1 MEQPVET
8 PKTFP
13 CPGCGAQLQWDPTSG
28 VAFCQFCGYK
38 QDVQQPQAQGR
49 AAQAAAVQEHDLMSF
64 IRQSSMQKPTG
75 YGTATKTVTCK
86 SCGASVSVEPHIAS
100 TECAFCGST
109 MVFEQAANEA
119 LIRPESL
126 LPLAVDRTNALRTY
140 KTWLSKGWFH
150 PGDLKAR
157 AGQAKLYGVYLP
169 FWTFDANVH
178 SDWRA
183 MAGTYYHVTES
194 YWTTEG
200 GKQVHRTRQVRKV
213 RWQPASGHHDAFY
226 DDVLIQASLSVETKM
241 LERIYPYDTT
251 KLVPYDPRYLSGW
264 EAEQY
269 RIDLQQGW
277 NGGREKMHGMEV
289 AACDRLV
296 PGDTHKDLSVS
307 STFADITFKHVLLPL
322 WISSYKY
329 KTKVFRFLVNGQTGK
344 IYGEKPLSAAK
355 IALTVIAGL
364 ILLGLVIGLVCFFTQ

>member
-1 MEQPVET
+1 
-8 PKTFP
+8 
-13 CPGCGAQLQWDPTSG
+13 
-28 VAFCQFCGYK
+28 
-38 QDVQQPQAQGR
+38 
-49 AAQAAAVQEHDLMSF
+49 
-64 IRQSSMQKPTG
+64 
-75 YGTATKTVTCK
+75 
-86 SCGASVSVEPHIAS
+86 
-100 TECAFCGST
+100 
-109 MVFEQAANEA
+109 
-119 LIRPESL
+119 
-126 LPLAVDRTNALRTY
+126 
-140 KTWLSKGWFH
+140 
-150 PGDLKAR
+150 
-157 AGQAKLYGVYLP
+157 
-169 FWTFDANVH
+169 
-178 SDWRA
+178 
-183 MAGTYYHVTES
+183 
-194 YWTTEG
+194 
-200 GKQVHRTRQVRKV
+200 
-213 RWQPASGHHDAFY
+213 
-226 DDVLIQASLSVETKM
+226 M